1 MRRAGF
7 TLLEML
13 VGLTLM
19 AVLSMVLAGGLR
31 SGLDITERVE
41 ARSRDSKTLV
51 AAHRAF
57 HGLIES
63 AFPLRSDDAHGANLR
78 FQGDAKTAAF
88 VGPAPPGRLG
98 GLMAR
103 GILLSEGAMTLTG
116 ARGWSQHV
124 GAISDDATLSYFGVP
139 ERGVPPQWLPRWKDR
154 PGFPLLVRLRV
165 SGWPDAVSRPRLRE
179 AIR

>member
-13 VGLTLM
+13 VGLALM
-19 AVLSMVLAGGLR
+19 AVLAMILADSLR
-31 SGLDITERVE
+31 SSLDVTERVE
-41 ARSRDSKTLV
+41 TRSADNKTLV

-63 AFPLRSDDAHGANLR
+63 AFPLRSDDAHAATIR
-78 FQGDAKTAAF
+78 FRGDEKTVAL
-88 VGPAPPGRLG
+88 VGPAPPEQPG
-98 GLMAR
+98 GLTAR

-116 ARGWSQHV
+116 RRGWRQHV
-124 GAISDDATLSYFGVP
+124 GAISDDAALSYFGVP
-139 ERGVPPQWLPRWKDR
+139 ERGLPPRWLPRWKDR
-154 PGFPLLVRLRV
+154 PGFPLLVRLRAP
-165 SGWPDAVSRPRLRE
+165 GWPDAISRPRLRE